1 MSTVS
6 TARFEFHTTSLQG
19 VWRVSRKPIVD
30 DRGFFSRLYC
40 AQEFAAIELA
50 KPLAQ
55 INHSFSR
62 LRGTVR
68 GLHFQY
74 PPHGESKVVT
84 CVAGRIF
91 DVAVDLRRGSPSFLH
106 WFGTELSADNRE
118 SLVIP
123 PGFAHGFQTLSDDS
137 EIVYLVTAAY
147 CAQAEDGINPFD
159 PAVSIRWPQPVT
171 EISQRDAQREMLNL
185 TKYTGVDDAAPE
197 ARHD

>member
-1 MSTVS
+1 MSIVS
-6 TARFEFHTTSLQG
+6 TARFEFHPTTLQD
-19 VWRVSRKPIVD
+19 VWRVSRKPIGD

-40 AQEFAAIELA
+40 AQEFAAIGLA

-62 LRGTVR
+62 QRGTIR

-74 PPHGESKVVT
+74 PPHAESKVVT
-84 CVAGRIF
+84 CLAGCIF

-106 WFGTELSADNRE
+106 WFGTELSADNQE

-123 PGFAHGFQTLSDDS
+123 PGFAHGFQTLSDDA

-147 CAQAEDGINPFD
+147 SAQAESGVNPFD
-159 PAVSIRWPQPVT
+159 PAVGIRWPETVS
-171 EISQRDAQREMLNL
+171 EISQRDAQREMLNP
-185 TKYTGVDDAAPE
+185 TEYAGVSDAVPE
-197 ARHD
+197 APHD

>member
-62 LRGTVR
+62 QRGTVR

-91 DVAVDLRRGSPSFLH
+91 DVVVDLRRGSPSFLQ
-106 WFGTELSADNRE
+106 WFGTELSADNQE

-123 PGFAHGFQTLSDDS
+123 PGFAHGFQTLSDDA
-137 EIVYLVTAAY
+137 EIIYLVTAAY
-147 CAQAEDGINPFD
+147 SAEAEGGVNPFD
-159 PAVSIRWPQPVT
+159 PAVGIRWPEVVT
-171 EISQRDAQREMLNL
+171 EISQRDAQRDMLNPAE
-185 TKYTGVDDAAPE
+185 YAGVGDAMLE
-197 ARHD
+197 AAHV

>member
-1 MSTVS
+1 MSIVS
-6 TARFEFHTTSLQG
+6 TARFEFHPTTLQG
-19 VWRVSRKPIVD
+19 VWRVSRKPIGD

-40 AQEFAAIELA
+40 AQEFAAIGLA

-62 LRGTVR
+62 QRGTIR

-74 PPHGESKVVT
+74 PPHAESKVVT

-106 WFGTELSADNRE
+106 WFGTELSADNQE

-123 PGFAHGFQTLSDDS
+123 PGFAHGFQTLSDDA

-147 CAQAEDGINPFD
+147 SAQAESGVNPFD
-159 PAVSIRWPQPVT
+159 PAVGIQWPETVS
-171 EISQRDAQREMLNL
+171 EISQRDAQREMLNPAE
-185 TKYTGVDDAAPE
+185 YAGVSDAAPE
-197 ARHD
+197 APHD

>member
-6 TARFEFHTTSLQG
+6 TARFEFHTTALQG

-62 LRGTVR
+62 QRGTIR
-68 GLHFQY
+68 GMHFQY
-74 PPHGESKVVT
+74 SPHAESKVVT
-84 CVAGRIF
+84 CLAGRIF

-106 WFGTELSADNRE
+106 WFGAELSADNQE

-123 PGFAHGFQTLSDDS
+123 PGFAHGFQTLSDDA

-147 CAQAEDGINPFD
+147 SSQAESGINPFD
-159 PAVSIRWPQPVT
+159 PAVGICWPEAVT
-171 EISQRDAQREMLNL
+171 EISSRDAQRDMLNPAE
-185 TKYTGVDDAAPE
+185 YAGVGDTVPE
-197 ARHD
+197 APHV